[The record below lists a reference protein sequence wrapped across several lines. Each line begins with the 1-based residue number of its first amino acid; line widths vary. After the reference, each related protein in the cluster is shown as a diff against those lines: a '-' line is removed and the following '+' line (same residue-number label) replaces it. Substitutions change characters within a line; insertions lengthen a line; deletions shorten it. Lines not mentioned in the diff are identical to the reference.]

1 MPMAMHSLLAHL
13 YHLAILPLWRAPAAA
28 FLIAL
33 ILRAMGRGKAAYA
46 AGFAVLA
53 GWLAVQYP
61 VFSVLPAKPVDRLPG
76 LAVILLGYIWLSPM
90 AGKRTGFLMLPG
102 FAVVAAWW
110 IAGAPVAGP
119 GIAGCVPVF
128 LGVWAALALTRRLAA
143 KDTGWAGIGAALALA
158 GAIFLAGGSP
168 HWARAAL
175 VPACAGLA
183 LVGVAE
189 AALPLAFATIL
200 AGCLT
205 VLASD
210 RGRFVPVDLA
220 VMAPLL
226 VWFLAPRVL
235 PRLNRAGPVL
245 AAFVATVAGVG
256 LVVGAIKLLALR

>member
-183 LVGVAE
+183 LVGVSE

-245 AAFVATVAGVG
+245 AAFVATLAGVG